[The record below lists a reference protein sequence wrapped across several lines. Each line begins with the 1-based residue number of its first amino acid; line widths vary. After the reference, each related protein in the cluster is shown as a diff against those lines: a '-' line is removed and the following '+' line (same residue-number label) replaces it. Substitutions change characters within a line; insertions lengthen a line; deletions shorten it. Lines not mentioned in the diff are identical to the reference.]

1 MSDRISRLRQ
11 ACTASLSVLA
21 LAALTACSTH
31 PELQADVQALDAGK
45 LGVQGVQAKVF
56 SDALPAWWEG
66 YGDPQLNA
74 LMKQALSGNP
84 TVQVAQARLRRVE
97 AMEAASRGADKPQI
111 QASAGVDRQHFSKH
125 GFYPPPLAGASV
137 TSGTLQLQ
145 GKWELDLFG
154 RQRAE
159 IEALVGQKRA
169 AQADVQAARMV
180 LSWNVARAYLELGR
194 AQFQREVSER
204 TLAQREEML
213 GLIRQRVQAGLDT
226 NVELKQGEGA
236 LPDARTQIEAWDD
249 ELTRMRH
256 ALAMLTGQAP
266 DALANLL
273 VKDVVEP
280 LPSPEHIPVDVLAR
294 RPDVMAALWR
304 AQAAGH
310 QVDSARALFYPNVD
324 LVSYA
329 GYNAIGLEQLIKPA
343 SWQWGLMPA
352 IHLPLFDG
360 EQRVA
365 NLQGKLAEQDVA
377 LANYNQTI
385 LQAVQEVA
393 DHISTT
399 QSVARQR
406 QDQRLAQKSVE
417 AAYELALARY
427 KAGLGNY
434 LTVLSVESAVL
445 TQRHK
450 AIDLLTQALDTQLNL
465 IRALGGHLQAA
476 APGGAPTASSDNTKA
491 APQAGDR
498 S

>member
-280 LPSPEHIPVDVLAR
+280 LPSPEHIPVDVLAH

>member
-1 MSDRISRLRQ
+1 MSDRFSRLRRVCFVPVS
-11 ACTASLSVLA
+11 ALA

-45 LGVQGVQAKVF
+45 LGVQGVQAREV
-56 SDALPAWWEG
+56 SEPLPAWWEA
-66 YGDPQLNA
+66 YDDSQLNA

-97 AMEAASRGADKPQI
+97 AMEAASRGADQPQI
-111 QASAGVDRQHFSKH
+111 QASAEVDRQHFSRH
-125 GFYPPPLAGASV
+125 GMYPPPLAGASL
-137 TSGTLQLQ
+137 TSGTLQLE

-169 AQADVQAARMV
+169 AQADLQTARLV

-236 LPDARTQIEAWDD
+236 LPEARTQIEAWDD
-249 ELTRMRH
+249 ELIRMRH

-310 QVDSARALFYPNVD
+310 QVDAARAMFYPNVD

-329 GYNAIGLEQLIKPA
+329 GYNAIGLDQLIKPS

-360 EQRVA
+360 QQRVA
-365 NLQGKLAEQDVA
+365 NLQGKLADQDVA

-393 DHISTT
+393 DQISTT

-406 QDQRLAQKSVE
+406 QDQRLAQKSIE
-417 AAYELALARY
+417 AAYELAVARY

-434 LTVLSVESAVL
+434 LTVLSVESSVL

-465 IRALGGHLQAA
+465 IRALGGQLQPA
-476 APGGAPTASSDNTKA
+476 APSAPTASTDNTKA

>member
-21 LAALTACSTH
+21 LVALTACSTH

-417 AAYELALARY
+417 AAYDLALARY

-476 APGGAPTASSDNTKA
+476 APGAPTASSDNTKA